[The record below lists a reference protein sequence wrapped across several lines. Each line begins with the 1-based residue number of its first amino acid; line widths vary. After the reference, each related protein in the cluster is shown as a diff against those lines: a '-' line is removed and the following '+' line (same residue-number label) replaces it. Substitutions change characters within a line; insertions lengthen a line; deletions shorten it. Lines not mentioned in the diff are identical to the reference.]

1 MNKKQVVVAY
11 DFAEPADIALHRAV
25 ELACR
30 APDHVLHFIGV
41 LSHGDYHR
49 AESVEERLIAR
60 LRAVLAEQARGQE
73 VEFFVHARI
82 GDPAAEI
89 LGLAEEVG
97 AEFIVIGSHGRTGV
111 KRLLLGSVSEA
122 VVRAAR
128 CAVIVA
134 RAREYADVQLD
145 KIVEVDVKTPPRELA
160 HRYTYSR
167 AGTLSRSNDWPIS

>member
-11 DFAEPADIALHRAV
+11 DFSEPSDVALHRAV

-49 AESVEERLIAR
+49 AESVEERLVAR
-60 LRAVLAEQARGQE
+60 IRAELVDQTMGHE

-82 GDPAAEI
+82 GNAADEI
-89 LGLAEEVG
+89 LRLAEDVG

-122 VVRAAR
+122 VVRGAR

-145 KIVEVDVKTPPRELA
+145 KVVAVDVKSPPRELP

>member
-11 DFAEPADIALHRAV
+11 DFSEPADIALHRAV

-49 AESVEERLIAR
+49 AEEVEERLVTCIR
-60 LRAVLAEQARGQE
+60 GVLADHARGHE
-73 VEFFVHARI
+73 VEFFVHAHI
-82 GDPAAEI
+82 GDPADEV
-89 LGLAEEVG
+89 LRLAEDVG
-97 AEFIVIGSHGRTGV
+97 AEFIVVGSHGRTGV
-111 KRLLLGSVSEA
+111 KRLLLGSVSEK
-122 VVRAAR
+122 VVRSAR

-134 RAREYADVQLD
+134 RAREYADVELD
-145 KIVEVDVKTPPRELA
+145 KVIEVDVKAPARELA